1 MQAVAALVAFRILP
15 VLFVVAAAVAYV
27 FYVEGNSA
35 YPFRNTLPMLA
46 VTALALLT
54 LSKGRGRWTG
64 AGWCWPLG
72 SLGFAI
78 PALGLSLYLHYGYSV
93 DLDGMYS
100 ESVYPTELFRYLPA
114 YTCVAGCI
122 GFAIGWIAGRNV

>member
-1 MQAVAALVAFRILP
+1 MQSVAALVVFRMLP
-15 VLFVVAAAVAYV
+15 VVFVVAAAIAYV
-27 FYVEGNSA
+27 FYVEGDTA
-35 YPFRNTLPMLA
+35 YPFRNTLPMAA
-46 VTALALLT
+46 VTVLALLT
-54 LSKGRGRWTG
+54 LRKGGGRWTG
-64 AGWCWPLG
+64 AGWRWPLG

-78 PALGLSLYLHYGYSV
+78 PALGLSLYLHYGYAT
-93 DLDGMYS
+93 DMNGIYS